1 MSSTTL
7 STIATSQHERIDAA
21 LQRAE
26 NATYGG
32 SREAFAAYDEL
43 VAELTRHLFAME
55 VAVLPVA
62 ARSLP
67 GGAGELRPQI
77 DRLRQLETI
86 ELRIEERRSKP
97 PKSVEALRRRL
108 VDLMEAHR
116 REETRI
122 LAELDAVL
130 DGAER
135 DQLAERFERASLRS
149 PTRPHPHAVRRL
161 VMTRWLYRPVGAWDR
176 MLDTMDSRTVP
187 PLRKAHRR
195 AAESNWDSY
204 LLGRP
209 RWGR

>member
-1 MSSTTL
+1 MS
-7 STIATSQHERIDAA
+7 IATVSTLADSQHERIDAA

-26 NATYGG
+26 NATYRG

-62 ARSLP
+62 ARSLS

-77 DRLRQLETI
+77 DRLRQLEAI

-97 PKSVEALRRRL
+97 PKSVEVLRGRL

-135 DQLAERFERASLRS
+135 DELAESFERASLRS

-187 PLRKAHRR
+187 PLRNAPRR
-195 AAESNWDSY
+195 AADSNWDSY
-204 LLGRP
+204 ILGRP

>member
-1 MSSTTL
+1 MSIATL
-7 STIATSQHERIDAA
+7 STLADSQHERIDAA

-26 NATYGG
+26 NATYKE

-77 DRLRQLETI
+77 DRLRQLEAI

-97 PKSVEALRRRL
+97 PKSVEALRGRL
-108 VDLMEAHR
+108 VDLMAAHR

-135 DQLAERFERASLRS
+135 DELAERFERASLRS

-187 PLRKAHRR
+187 PRSERTQA
-195 AAESNWDSY
+195 S
-204 LLGRP
+204 G
-209 RWGR
+209 